1 MKDERRRTEDG
12 YKEEGCE
19 DAGCEE
25 QGCGMKDGAC
35 YNHVGGKLH
44 VTHNICPH
52 FDPQIG

>member
-1 MKDERRRTEDG
+1 MEDERRRTEDG

-35 YNHVGGKLH
+35 YNHVGGKLYE
-44 VTHNICPH
+44 CYL
-52 FDPQIG
+52 